1 MQYYSADL
9 LKKLGMRLYCTLGSP
24 NEEAEILINNLVE
37 SSLMGIDLQKSPSQ
51 PHLHAVL
58 APPCRSFSPTF
69 TH

>member
-37 SSLMGIDLQKSPSQ
+37 SSLMGIDSHGIIRLTQY
-51 PHLHAVL
+51 AVEMQMGHIL
-58 APPCRSFSPTF
+58 SLI
-69 TH
+69 HI